1 MARYIFI
8 TGGVVSSLGKGLASA
23 ALGAL
28 LQARGY
34 KVRLRKLDPYLNV
47 DPGTMSP
54 YQHGEVFVTDDGA
67 ETDLDLGHY
76 ERFTGRPAT
85 RHDNITTGRIYQD
98 ILARE
103 RRGDYLGATIQ
114 VIPHVTNAIKDFIRE
129 GNDGFDFVLCEIGG
143 TVGDI
148 EGLPYFEAIRQL
160 GNDLPRSHAIY
171 IHLTLMPFIPSAG
184 ELKTKPT
191 QHSVKELRSIGI
203 QPDILLCR
211 TDRPI
216 PESERRKLALF
227 CNVRESAVIEARDVD
242 NIYAV
247 PEAYSAEGLDAE
259 VLAAFGIEPRQSP
272 DLERWRLIN
281 ERIRNPEGDVT
292 IAIVGKGVTFEK
304 LHVEAT
310 RAMVSVAREAG
321 IRRYLQM
328 SALGTRP
335 DAVSGYHRSKYRAE
349 ELVRASGLDWT
360 IFRPS
365 IVFGPKDAFVNML
378 AGYIRSYPAVPVV
391 GDGTYRLQP
400 ISAEDVARCFVLAL
414 ELPAT
419 VGATYELCGPDRP
432 SYNEMLDTISRALGK
447 GRVTKL
453 HSPLALM
460 KLVVPFLQ
468 TIPQFPLT
476 MDQLLM
482 LTEENI
488 CDGRWRET
496 FGFEPKGFAA
506 GIGEYL
512 RP

>member
-1 MARYIFI
+1 MMIFVSGG
-8 TGGVVSSLGKGLASA
+8 TGFIGEHLRR
-23 ALGAL
+23 AL
-28 LQARGY
+28 LDRG
-34 KVRLRKLDPYLNV
+34 
-47 DPGTMSP
+47 
-54 YQHGEVFVTDDGA
+54 H
-67 ETDLDLGHY
+67 
-76 ERFTGRPAT
+76 
-85 RHDNITTGRIYQD
+85 
-98 ILARE
+98 
-103 RRGDYLGATIQ
+103 
-114 VIPHVTNAIKDFIRE
+114 
-129 GNDGFDFVLCEIGG
+129 
-143 TVGDI
+143 
-148 EGLPYFEAIRQL
+148 
-160 GNDLPRSHAIY
+160 
-171 IHLTLMPFIPSAG
+171 
-184 ELKTKPT
+184 
-191 QHSVKELRSIGI
+191 
-203 QPDILLCR
+203 
-211 TDRPI
+211 
-216 PESERRKLALF
+216 
-227 CNVRESAVIEARDVD
+227 
-242 NIYAV
+242 
-247 PEAYSAEGLDAE
+247 
-259 VLAAFGIEPRQSP
+259 
-272 DLERWRLIN
+272 
-281 ERIRNPEGDVT
+281 RIRLLVHQRGEGVEQGVEPVEGDVT
-292 IAIVGKGVTFEK
+292 RPESLHGAAAGCDAVVNLVGIIREFPGKGVTFEK

-468 TIPQFPLT
+468 KIPQFPLT